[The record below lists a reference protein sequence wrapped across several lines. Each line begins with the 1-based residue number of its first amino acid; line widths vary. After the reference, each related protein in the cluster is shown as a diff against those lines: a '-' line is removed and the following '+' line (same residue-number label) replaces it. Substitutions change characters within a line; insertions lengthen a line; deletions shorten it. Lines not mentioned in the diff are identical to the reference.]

1 MTNSNN
7 SKTNKDQLSLLVDF
21 MTAMGQP
28 VSQGW
33 EDIEGIKLGL
43 KLIEEE
49 TEEFRE
55 AVENIFENTECG
67 EGEDVL
73 NDSREDRAKELA
85 DILYVCYW
93 TAAKIGIDVNEAF
106 RRVHASNMSKLGP
119 DGKPVK
125 REDGKVLKGPGY
137 HAPDLSDIVRHVPVT
152 LA

>member
-1 MTNSNN
+1 MISNN
-7 SKTNKDQLSLLVDF
+7 KTNKDQLSLLVDF
-21 MTAMGQP
+21 MAAMGQP

-33 EDIEGIKLGL
+33 ENLEGIKLGL

-55 AVENIFENTECG
+55 AVENLFENTEGG

-73 NDSREDRAKELA
+73 NESREDLAKELT
-85 DILYVCYW
+85 DLLYVCHW
-93 TAAKIGIDVNEAF
+93 TAATIGIDVNEAF

>member
-1 MTNSNN
+1 MQRQHDN
-7 SKTNKDQLSLLVDF
+7 DHLAMLAEFL
-21 MTAMGQP
+21 TAMEQP

-33 EDIEGIKLGL
+33 EDLEGIKLGL

-55 AVENIFENTECG
+55 AVENLFENTECG

-73 NDSREDRAKELA
+73 NDNREDLAKELT

-119 DGKPVK
+119 DGQPVK
-125 REDGKVLKGPGY
+125 REDGKVINGPGY

>member
-1 MTNSNN
+1 MQRQHDN
-7 SKTNKDQLSLLVDF
+7 DHLAMLAEF
-21 MTAMGQP
+21 MTAMEQP

-33 EDIEGIKLGL
+33 EDLEGIKLGL

-55 AVENIFENTECG
+55 AVENLFENTECG

-73 NDSREDRAKELA
+73 NDNREDLAKELT
-85 DILYVCYW
+85 DLLYVCYW

-125 REDGKVLKGPGY
+125 RGDGKVLKGPNY
-137 HAPDLSDIVRHVPVT
+137 RAPDLSDIVRHAPVT

>member
-1 MTNSNN
+1 MTNS
-7 SKTNKDQLSLLVDF
+7 KAHKDQLSLLVDF

-28 VSQGW
+28 ISQGW
-33 EDIEGIKLGL
+33 ENLEGIKLGL

-55 AVENIFENTECG
+55 AVENLFENTEGG

-73 NDSREDRAKELA
+73 NESREDLAKELT
-85 DILYVCYW
+85 DLLYVCHW
-93 TAAKIGIDVNEAF
+93 TAATIGIDVNEAF

>member
-33 EDIEGIKLGL
+33 EDIEGIKLGV

-73 NDSREDRAKELA
+73 NDSREDLAKELA

>member
-1 MTNSNN
+1 MQRQHDN
-7 SKTNKDQLSLLVDF
+7 DHLAMLAEFL
-21 MTAMGQP
+21 TAMEQP

-33 EDIEGIKLGL
+33 EDLEGIKLGL

-55 AVENIFENTECG
+55 AVENLFENTECG

-73 NDSREDRAKELA
+73 NDNREDLAKELT

-106 RRVHASNMSKLGP
+106 RRVHASNMSNLGP

-137 HAPDLSDIVRHVPVT
+137 HAPDLSDIGRHVPVP

>member
-1 MTNSNN
+1 MTNSNT

-33 EDIEGIKLGL
+33 EGIEGIKLGL

-73 NDSREDRAKELA
+73 NDSREDLAKELA

>member
-1 MTNSNN
+1 MQRQHDN
-7 SKTNKDQLSLLVDF
+7 DHLAMLAEFL
-21 MTAMGQP
+21 TAMEQP

-33 EDIEGIKLGL
+33 EDLEGIKLGL

-55 AVENIFENTECG
+55 AVENLFENTECG

-73 NDSREDRAKELA
+73 NDNREDLAKELT
-85 DILYVCYW
+85 DLLYVCYW

>member
-73 NDSREDRAKELA
+73 NDSREDLAKELA

-106 RRVHASNMSKLGP
+106 RRVHASNMSKLDP

>member
-1 MTNSNN
+1 MQRQHDN
-7 SKTNKDQLSLLVDF
+7 DHLAMLAEFL
-21 MTAMGQP
+21 TAMEQP

-33 EDIEGIKLGL
+33 EDLEGIKLGL

-55 AVENIFENTECG
+55 AVENLFENTECG

-73 NDSREDRAKELA
+73 NDNREDLAKELT

-106 RRVHASNMSKLGP
+106 RRVHASNMSKLGL

>member
-1 MTNSNN
+1 MQRQHDN
-7 SKTNKDQLSLLVDF
+7 DHLAMLAEF
-21 MTAMGQP
+21 MTAMEQP

-33 EDIEGIKLGL
+33 EALEGIKLGL

-55 AVENIFENTECG
+55 AVENLFENTECG

-73 NDSREDRAKELA
+73 NDNREDLTKELA
-85 DILYVCYW
+85 DILYVCHW

>member
-55 AVENIFENTECG
+55 EVENIFENTECG

-73 NDSREDRAKELA
+73 NDSREDLAKELA

-106 RRVHASNMSKLGP
+106 RRVHASNMSKLDP

>member
-1 MTNSNN
+1 MTNS
-7 SKTNKDQLSLLVDF
+7 KAHKDQLSLLVDF

-33 EDIEGIKLGL
+33 ENLEGIKLGL

-55 AVENIFENTECG
+55 AVENLFENTEGG

-73 NDSREDRAKELA
+73 NESREDLAKELT
-85 DILYVCYW
+85 DLLYVCHW
-93 TAAKIGIDVNEAF
+93 TAATIGIDVNEAF

>member
-73 NDSREDRAKELA
+73 NDSREDLAKELA
-85 DILYVCYW
+85 DILYVCFW

-125 REDGKVLKGPGY
+125 REDCKVLKGPVY
-137 HAPDLSDIVRHVPVT
+137 HAPDLSDIVRNVPVT

>member
-1 MTNSNN
+1 M
-7 SKTNKDQLSLLVDF
+7 
-21 MTAMGQP
+21 
-28 VSQGW
+28 
-33 EDIEGIKLGL
+33 

-55 AVENIFENTECG
+55 AVENLFENTECG

-73 NDSREDRAKELA
+73 NDNREDLAKELT
-85 DILYVCYW
+85 DLLYVCHW

-125 REDGKVLKGPGY
+125 REDGNPQRAGY
-137 HAPDLSDIVRHVPVT
+137 HAPDLSDIVRVPVT

>member
-1 MTNSNN
+1 MQRQHDN
-7 SKTNKDQLSLLVDF
+7 DHLAMLAEFL
-21 MTAMGQP
+21 TAMEQP

-33 EDIEGIKLGL
+33 EDLEGIKLGL

-49 TEEFRE
+49 TEEFRD
-55 AVENIFENTECG
+55 AVENLFENTECG
-67 EGEDVL
+67 EGADVL
-73 NDSREDRAKELA
+73 NDNREDLAKELT

>member
-1 MTNSNN
+1 MQRQHDN
-7 SKTNKDQLSLLVDF
+7 DHLAMLAEFL
-21 MTAMGQP
+21 TAMEQP

-33 EDIEGIKLGL
+33 EDLEGIKLGL

-55 AVENIFENTECG
+55 AVENLFENTECG

-73 NDSREDRAKELA
+73 NDNREDLAKELT

>member
-43 KLIEEE
+43 KLIKEE

-73 NDSREDRAKELA
+73 NDSREDLAKELA

>member
-1 MTNSNN
+1 MTSSNN

-21 MTAMGQP
+21 MTVMGQP

-33 EDIEGIKLGL
+33 EDLEGIKLGL
-43 KLIEEE
+43 KLIGEE

-55 AVENIFENTECG
+55 AVENLFENTEWG

-73 NDSREDRAKELA
+73 NDNRKDLAKELV
-85 DILYVCYW
+85 DILYVCHW
-93 TAAKIGIDVNEAF
+93 TAAKIGIDTNEAF

-137 HAPDLSDIVRHVPVT
+137 HAPDLSDIVRNVPVT

>member
-1 MTNSNN
+1 MQRQHDN
-7 SKTNKDQLSLLVDF
+7 DHLAMLAEFL
-21 MTAMGQP
+21 TAMEQP

-33 EDIEGIKLGL
+33 EDLEGIKLGL

-55 AVENIFENTECG
+55 AVENLFENTECG

-73 NDSREDRAKELA
+73 NDNREDLAKELT

-125 REDGKVLKGPGY
+125 REDGKVLTGPGY

>member
-1 MTNSNN
+1 MQRQHDN
-7 SKTNKDQLSLLVDF
+7 DHLAMLAEF
-21 MTAMGQP
+21 MTAMEQP

-33 EDIEGIKLGL
+33 EDLEGIKLGL

-55 AVENIFENTECG
+55 AVENLFENTECG

-73 NDSREDRAKELA
+73 NDNREDLAKELT
-85 DILYVCYW
+85 DLLYVCYW
-93 TAAKIGIDVNEAF
+93 TAAKIGIDINEAF

-125 REDGKVLKGPGY
+125 RGDGKVLKGPNY
-137 HAPDLSDIVRHVPVT
+137 RAPDLSDIVRHAPVT

>member
-1 MTNSNN
+1 MISNN
-7 SKTNKDQLSLLVDF
+7 KTNKDQLSLLVDF
-21 MTAMGQP
+21 MTAMEQP

-33 EDIEGIKLGL
+33 EDLEGIKLGL

-55 AVENIFENTECG
+55 AVENLFENTECG

-73 NDSREDRAKELA
+73 NDNREDLAKELT
-85 DILYVCYW
+85 DLLYVCYW

-119 DGKPVK
+119 DGKPGK
-125 REDGKVLKGPGY
+125 REDGKVLKGPNY
-137 HAPDLSDIVRHVPVT
+137 HAPDLSGVVRNVPIT
-152 LA
+152 LI

>member
-55 AVENIFENTECG
+55 AVENIFGAT
-67 EGEDVL
+67 
-73 NDSREDRAKELA
+73 R
-85 DILYVCYW
+85 
-93 TAAKIGIDVNEAF
+93 
-106 RRVHASNMSKLGP
+106 
-119 DGKPVK
+119 
-125 REDGKVLKGPGY
+125 
-137 HAPDLSDIVRHVPVT
+137 
-152 LA
+152 

>member
-1 MTNSNN
+1 MQRQHDN
-7 SKTNKDQLSLLVDF
+7 DHLAMLAEF
-21 MTAMGQP
+21 MTAMNQP
-28 VSQGW
+28 VSRGW
-33 EDIEGIKLGL
+33 GDIAGIRLGS

-55 AVENIFENTECG
+55 AVENLFENVECG

-73 NDSREDRAKELA
+73 NDSREDIAKELA
-85 DILYVCYW
+85 DILYVCHW

-125 REDGKVLKGPGY
+125 RADGKVLKGPDY
-137 HAPDLSDIVRHVPVT
+137 HAPDLSDLVRNVPVT

>member
-33 EDIEGIKLGL
+33 EDLEGIKLGL

-55 AVENIFENTECG
+55 AVENLFENTEGG

-73 NDSREDRAKELA
+73 NESREDLAKELT
-85 DILYVCYW
+85 DLLYVCYW
-93 TAAKIGIDVNEAF
+93 TAAKIGIDANEAF

>member
-1 MTNSNN
+1 MQRQHDN
-7 SKTNKDQLSLLVDF
+7 DHLAMLAEFL
-21 MTAMGQP
+21 TAMEQP

-33 EDIEGIKLGL
+33 EDLEGIKLGL
-43 KLIEEE
+43 KHIEEE

-55 AVENIFENTECG
+55 AVENLFENTECG

-73 NDSREDRAKELA
+73 NDNREDLAKELT

>member
-73 NDSREDRAKELA
+73 NSREALSKELA

-137 HAPDLSDIVRHVPVT
+137 HAPDLSDIVRNVPVT

>member
-1 MTNSNN
+1 MQRQHDN
-7 SKTNKDQLSLLVDF
+7 DHLAMLAEF
-21 MTAMGQP
+21 MTAMEQP

-33 EDIEGIKLGL
+33 EDLEGIKLGL

-55 AVENIFENTECG
+55 AVENLFENTEGG

-73 NDSREDRAKELA
+73 NESREDLVKELT
-85 DILYVCYW
+85 DLLYVCHW
-93 TAAKIGIDVNEAF
+93 TATRIGIDVNEAF

>member
-1 MTNSNN
+1 MQRQHDN
-7 SKTNKDQLSLLVDF
+7 DHLAMLAEF
-21 MTAMGQP
+21 MPAMEQP

-33 EDIEGIKLGL
+33 EDLEGIKLGL

-55 AVENIFENTECG
+55 AVENLFENTECG

-73 NDSREDRAKELA
+73 NDNREDLAKELT

>member
-1 MTNSNN
+1 MQRQHDN
-7 SKTNKDQLSLLVDF
+7 DHLAMLAEFL
-21 MTAMGQP
+21 TAMEQP

-33 EDIEGIKLGL
+33 EDLEGIKLGL

-55 AVENIFENTECG
+55 AVENLFENTECG

-73 NDSREDRAKELA
+73 NDNREDLAKELT

-137 HAPDLSDIVRHVPVT
+137 HAPDLSDIVRHVP

>member
-1 MTNSNN
+1 MTSTII
-7 SKTNKDQLSLLVDF
+7 KIDKDQLSMLADF
-21 MTAMGQP
+21 MTAMEQP

-33 EDIEGIKLGL
+33 EDIAGLRLGL

-55 AVENIFENTECG
+55 AVEKLFENAACK

-73 NDSREDRAKELA
+73 NASREALAKELA
-85 DILYVCYW
+85 DILYVCHW
-93 TAAKIGIDVNEAF
+93 TAATIGIDVNEAF

-137 HAPDLSDIVRHVPVT
+137 HAPDLSDLVRNVPVT

>member
-1 MTNSNN
+1 MQR
-7 SKTNKDQLSLLVDF
+7 KHDKDQLSMLVDF
-21 MTAMGQP
+21 MTAMDQP
-28 VSQGW
+28 VSRGW
-33 EDIEGIKLGL
+33 EDIAGIRLGS

-55 AVENIFENTECG
+55 AVENLFENAECG

-73 NDSREDRAKELA
+73 NDSREDIAKELA
-85 DILYVCYW
+85 DILYVCHW

-125 REDGKVLKGPGY
+125 RADGKVLKGPGY
-137 HAPDLSDIVRHVPVT
+137 HAPDLSDLVRNVPVT

>member
-43 KLIEEE
+43 KLSEEE

-73 NDSREDRAKELA
+73 NDSREDLAKELA

>member
-73 NDSREDRAKELA
+73 NDSREDLAKELA

-125 REDGKVLKGPGY
+125 REVGKVLKGPGY